1 MKRIIIATIA
11 LAGIVAG
18 CKKNEGYDDPSVQST
33 GAKVKFANL
42 TFTGFSVIFYGKDTT
57 VKFSG
62 AAPATGNILTGV
74 AYNNTFP
81 VNDYAAIG
89 AYTDSLKIRVPL
101 NATTNAGLFKGITKL
116 NIEDGK
122 RYTVFLL
129 DTLPNLD
136 YVITEDH
143 IRDLSTIIDTVYDV
157 RFVHAIVGVGNVDI
171 FSKNEN
177 RVVFANVPF
186 KGAAD
191 FTTLRRN
198 SVVAQDS
205 IFIRNAGTP
214 TIITRMG
221 FTPTARRTY
230 TWFGRGR
237 SGSTTTAPAI
247 SFYTNQ

>member
-1 MKRIIIATIA
+1 MKRIIIAICA

-18 CKKNEGYDDPSVQST
+18 CKKNEGYDDPSIEST

-57 VKFSG
+57 IKFSG
-62 AAPATGNILTGV
+62 AAPSGSFLTGV
-74 AYNNTFP
+74 GYNSTFP
-81 VNDYAAIG
+81 VNDYTAIG
-89 AYTDSLKIRVPL
+89 AYSDSLKIRVPL
-101 NATTNAGLFKGITKL
+101 NATTNAGLFKGITTL

-136 YVITEDH
+136 YVVTEDK
-143 IRDLSTIIDTVYDV
+143 IRELSTIIDTVYDA

-177 RVVFANVPF
+177 RIVFTNVPF
-186 KGAAD
+186 KGSTE

-198 SVVAQDS
+198 SVVTQDS
-205 IFIRNAGTP
+205 IFIRNTGTS
-214 TIITRMG
+214 TIVARMG

-230 TWFGRGR
+230 TWYGRGR
-237 SGSTTTAPAI
+237 TGSTTTPPAI